1 MRVTIK
7 LFAGFQ
13 KDRFAVQER
22 EVEPGTPARRVV
34 EALGIDPAAVGVILV
49 NARHIELDTEL
60 HPDDLVAIFP
70 VIGGG

>member
-13 KDRFAVQER
+13 KDRFAREER
-22 EVEPGTPARRVV
+22 EVAEGTRIRAVV
-34 EALGIDPAAVGVILV
+34 EGLGIEVGEVGVLMV
-49 NARHIELDTEL
+49 NGRHADVDAALKDGDVL
-60 HPDDLVAIFP
+60 AIFP